1 MALMEMPG
9 IGKET
14 HEEKKMSQESI
25 LKRIYLP
32 MTT

>member
-1 MALMEMPG
+1 MALLKMLG
-9 IGKET
+9 IGKGT

-25 LKRIYLP
+25 LKRIYSP